1 MRPYAALPKM
11 DREIAAQTQR
21 RRARRPWLVGGLV
34 LLLAVAGLVAFRS
47 ALRPRIAAA
56 QLLTA
61 RVAVGDVEA
70 TLSAGG
76 TVVPGR
82 EVAITAPIA
91 STIRRVVRQVGD
103 QVKTGAPI
111 LELDTEQ
118 AASALGK
125 LRDEQARQQNHTAQ
139 LNLTLERA
147 LNDLRAQ
154 QAAQEARVGSLQAA
168 LRDEQYLL
176 KIGGTTAENVRQAE
190 LSLRV
195 ADLELR
201 RLRDQTRTQ
210 RRAAAADQREV
221 GFQLASHARDIAEH
235 ARQLR
240 QATISA
246 EQPGVLTWVNDNLGA
261 TVAQGTELA
270 RVADLSAFR
279 VRATI
284 ADSYAEALHPGDPVI
299 IRLAPGTPDLRGQ
312 ISTVNPAVDKGSV
325 TFYATLADPHHAALR
340 PNLRVDVFVVT
351 SRQARTLR
359 VRNGPFYHGARE
371 QAVYV
376 VRPGGRAERRTVQ
389 FGESNFDWV
398 QITGGLRSGD
408 ELILSETKDFGD
420 APVLTITE

>member
-1 MRPYAALPKM
+1 M
-11 DREIAAQTQR
+11 DRLISARTQR
-21 RRARRPWLVGGLV
+21 SRARRGWLVGGLV
-34 LLLAVAGLVAFRS
+34 ALLLGAGLVAFRS
-47 ALRPRIAAA
+47 ELQPTIGVR

-61 RVAVGDVEA
+61 RVEVGDVEA
-70 TLSAGG
+70 TLAAGG
-76 TVVPGR
+76 IVVPAR
-82 EVAITAPIA
+82 EATITAPIA

-103 QVKTGAPI
+103 KVQAGEPI
-111 LELDTEQ
+111 LVLDKEQ

-125 LRDEQARQQNHTAQ
+125 LRDEQARQLNRTAQ
-139 LNLTLERA
+139 LNLTLEQA

-154 QAAQEARVGSLQAA
+154 QAAQQARVGSLQAA

-176 KIGGTTAENVRQAE
+176 KIGGTTAENVRQAG
-190 LSLRV
+190 LNLRV

-201 RLRDQTRTQ
+201 RLRDQVRTQ
-210 RRAAAADQREV
+210 HRAAAADQREV
-221 GFQLASHARDIAEH
+221 GFQLASKARDIQEH

-240 QATISA
+240 QADISA
-246 EQPGVLTWVNDNLGA
+246 DQPGVLTWVNDQLGA

-284 ADSYAEALHPGDPVI
+284 ADSYADALHPGDPVI
-299 IRLAPGTPDLRGQ
+299 VRLGGTGPDLRGA

-325 TFYATLADPHHAALR
+325 TFYATLDDPRHAALR

-359 VRNGPFYHGARE
+359 IKNGPFYQGGRE

-376 VRPGGRAERRTVQ
+376 VRAGRAERRTVR

-398 QITGGLRSGD
+398 QIMGGLRAG
-408 ELILSETKDFGD
+408 EEILVTDTKDYGD
-420 APVLTITE
+420 APVLIINE

>member
-1 MRPYAALPKM
+1 M
-11 DREIAAQTQR
+11 DRVLSAQTQR
-21 RRARRPWLVGGLV
+21 RQARRPWLIGALAV
-34 LLLAVAGLVAFRS
+34 LLLVAGLVAFRS
-47 ALRPRIAAA
+47 ALRPSIDAR
-56 QLLTA
+56 QMLTA
-61 RVAVGDVEA
+61 RVEVGAVEA
-70 TLSAGG
+70 TLTAGG

-82 EVAITAPIA
+82 EFAITAPIA
-91 STIRRVVRQVGD
+91 STIRRLVRQVGD
-103 QVKTGAPI
+103 KVQAGEPL

-118 AASALGK
+118 AASDLGK
-125 LRDEQARQQNHTAQ
+125 LRDEQARQQNKTAQ
-139 LNLTLERA
+139 LNLTLEQA

-154 QAAQEARVGSLQAA
+154 QAAQEARLGSLQAA

-190 LSLRV
+190 LNQRV
-195 ADLELR
+195 AELELR
-201 RLRDQTRTQ
+201 RLRDQVRTQ
-210 RRAAAADQREV
+210 HRAAAADQREV
-221 GFQLASHARDIAEH
+221 GFQLASQARDIREH
-235 ARQLR
+235 ERQLR
-240 QATISA
+240 QAAISA
-246 EQPGVLTWVNDNLGA
+246 DQPGVLTWINDQLGA

-284 ADSYAEALHPGDPVI
+284 SDSYAEALHPADPI
-299 IRLAPGTPDLRGQ
+299 IVRLGSSGPDLRGR

-325 TFYATLADPHHAALR
+325 TFYATLDDPRHAALR

-359 VRNGPFYHGARE
+359 VKNGPFYQGGRE

-398 QITGGLRSGD
+398 QITGGLRPGD
-408 ELILSETKDFGD
+408 ELIVTETKDFGD
-420 APVLTITE
+420 APVLTINE

>member
-1 MRPYAALPKM
+1 M
-11 DREIAAQTQR
+11 DREISAHTQR
-21 RRARRPWLVGGLV
+21 SRVRQLWLAAGLV
-34 LLLAVAGLVAFRS
+34 ILLLAAGLVAFRGV
-47 ALRPRIAAA
+47 LRPSIDAR

-61 RVAVGDVEA
+61 RVEVGDVEA
-70 TLSAGG
+70 TLTAGG

-91 STIRRVVRQVGD
+91 STIRRVIRQVGD
-103 QVKTGAPI
+103 KVQAGEPI
-111 LELDTEQ
+111 LALDTEQ

-125 LRDEQARQQNHTAQ
+125 LRDEQARQQNKTAQ

-190 LSLRV
+190 LNLRV

-201 RLRDQTRTQ
+201 RLRDQVRTQ
-210 RRAAAADQREV
+210 HRTAAADQREV
-221 GFQLASHARDIAEH
+221 GFQLASQARDIAEH
-235 ARQLR
+235 ERQLR
-240 QATISA
+240 QADISA
-246 EQPGVLTWVNDNLGA
+246 ELPGVLTWVNDQLGA

-279 VRATI
+279 IRATI

-299 IRLAPGTPDLRGQ
+299 IRLGPGTPDLRGL

-325 TFYATLADPHHAALR
+325 TFYATLADPRHAALR

-359 VRNGPFYHGARE
+359 VKNGPFYHGARE

-376 VRPGGRAERRTVQ
+376 VRPGSRAERRTVE

-398 QITGGLRSGD
+398 QITGGLRPGD
-408 ELILSETKDFGD
+408 ELILTETKDFGD
-420 APVLTITE
+420 APVLTINE